1 MSTTILFTETQRAP
15 RGLRIASYWIAG
27 GSAVFCILIWF
38 VMREIDPPMST
49 AESALY
55 FASTIG
61 VPLALLFW
69 FNNVTQTVT
78 ITDDTITVYQRG
90 VHFRPKVIQRS
101 DVERMS
107 IRKLDAFGE
116 FGGWGIR
123 YGFNKKWGYVWG
135 GKHAL
140 DLQMKDGKR
149 IVISIVDADPL
160 YDLMNV

>member
-1 MSTTILFTETQRAP
+1 MPTTIRFTETQHAP

-27 GSAVFCILIWF
+27 VSAVFCIMIWF
-38 VMREIDPPMST
+38 VMRAIDPPMST
-49 AESALY
+49 GESVLY
-55 FASTIG
+55 FAATIG
-61 VPLALLFW
+61 FPLLLLIW

-90 VHFRPKVIQRS
+90 VQFRPKVISRA
-101 DVERMS
+101 DVVSMTV
-107 IRKLDAFGE
+107 RKLNAFGE

-135 GKHAL
+135 GEHAI

-149 IVISIVDADPL
+149 IVISVVDHPSL
-160 YDLMNV
+160 NDLLNV